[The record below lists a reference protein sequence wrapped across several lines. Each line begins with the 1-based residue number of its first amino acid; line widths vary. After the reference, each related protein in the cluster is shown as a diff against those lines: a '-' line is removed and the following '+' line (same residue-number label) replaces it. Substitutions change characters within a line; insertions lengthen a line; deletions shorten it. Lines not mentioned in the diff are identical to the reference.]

1 MKQKIIMFTLV
12 TIILFCAV
20 LIGYQIPKQQV
31 KMKQNQ
37 IEDLQEEQRILRDKN
52 GELNK
57 LVKRQSKTVISDEEK
72 QIREVSSNFVK
83 QMFEMKKDSSFKS
96 KAPQIKPLVTKDY
109 YDTLF
114 KDSKDK
120 YDLYDDIT
128 VNDIHVYFDTY
139 DPKKDSY
146 KVFVQF
152 DERIET
158 DGDDKIEHRQTSA
171 QLDLVR
177 TAEGW
182 RIDNLKRFNLKPL
195 KDSNTKVSR
204 VYKINQTSDKY
215 EEDSNIDAEKFEK
228 DNKPVYE
235 ENNMKK

>member
-114 KDSKDK
+114 
-120 YDLYDDIT
+120 
-128 VNDIHVYFDTY
+128 
-139 DPKKDSY
+139 
-146 KVFVQF
+146 
-152 DERIET
+152 
-158 DGDDKIEHRQTSA
+158 
-171 QLDLVR
+171 
-177 TAEGW
+177 
-182 RIDNLKRFNLKPL
+182 
-195 KDSNTKVSR
+195 
-204 VYKINQTSDKY
+204 
-215 EEDSNIDAEKFEK
+215 
-228 DNKPVYE
+228 
-235 ENNMKK
+235 

>member
-12 TIILFCAV
+12 TVILFCAV

-109 YDTLF
+109 Y
-114 KDSKDK
+114 
-120 YDLYDDIT
+120 
-128 VNDIHVYFDTY
+128 
-139 DPKKDSY
+139 
-146 KVFVQF
+146 
-152 DERIET
+152 
-158 DGDDKIEHRQTSA
+158 
-171 QLDLVR
+171 
-177 TAEGW
+177 
-182 RIDNLKRFNLKPL
+182 
-195 KDSNTKVSR
+195 
-204 VYKINQTSDKY
+204 
-215 EEDSNIDAEKFEK
+215 
-228 DNKPVYE
+228 
-235 ENNMKK
+235 

>member
-1 MKQKIIMFTLV
+1 
-12 TIILFCAV
+12 
-20 LIGYQIPKQQV
+20 
-31 KMKQNQ
+31 
-37 IEDLQEEQRILRDKN
+37 
-52 GELNK
+52 
-57 LVKRQSKTVISDEEK
+57 
-72 QIREVSSNFVK
+72 
-83 QMFEMKKDSSFKS
+83 MKKNKYVKFLQILLNRCLKW
-96 KAPQIKPLVTKDY
+96 KKILLLNQKHHKIKPLVTKDY

-182 RIDNLKRFNLKPL
+182 RIDNLKRFNLK
-195 KDSNTKVSR
+195 TSR
-204 VYKINQTSDKY
+204 R
-215 EEDSNIDAEKFEK
+215 
-228 DNKPVYE
+228 
-235 ENNMKK
+235 

>member
-128 VNDIHVYFDTY
+128 VRLMIFMFILIRMTL
-139 DPKKDSY
+139 KKIVIKFLFSSTN
-146 KVFVQF
+146 V
-152 DERIET
+152 
-158 DGDDKIEHRQTSA
+158 
-171 QLDLVR
+171 
-177 TAEGW
+177 
-182 RIDNLKRFNLKPL
+182 LKQMEMIKL
-195 KDSNTKVSR
+195 
-204 VYKINQTSDKY
+204 
-215 EEDSNIDAEKFEK
+215 NIVKHLH
-228 DNKPVYE
+228 NWI
-235 ENNMKK
+235 

>member
-1 MKQKIIMFTLV
+1 MKINEAKIIMFTLV

-139 DPKKDSY
+139 DPKKIVIKFLFSSTN
-146 KVFVQF
+146 V
-152 DERIET
+152 
-158 DGDDKIEHRQTSA
+158 
-171 QLDLVR
+171 
-177 TAEGW
+177 
-182 RIDNLKRFNLKPL
+182 LKQMEMIKL
-195 KDSNTKVSR
+195 
-204 VYKINQTSDKY
+204 
-215 EEDSNIDAEKFEK
+215 NIVKHLH
-228 DNKPVYE
+228 NWI
-235 ENNMKK
+235 

>member
-12 TIILFCAV
+12 TVILFCAV

-96 KAPQIKPLVTKDY
+96 KVPQIKPLVTKDY

-128 VNDIHVYFDTY
+128 VNDIHVYFDT
-139 DPKKDSY
+139 
-146 KVFVQF
+146 
-152 DERIET
+152 
-158 DGDDKIEHRQTSA
+158 
-171 QLDLVR
+171 
-177 TAEGW
+177 
-182 RIDNLKRFNLKPL
+182 
-195 KDSNTKVSR
+195 
-204 VYKINQTSDKY
+204 
-215 EEDSNIDAEKFEK
+215 
-228 DNKPVYE
+228 
-235 ENNMKK
+235 

>member
-12 TIILFCAV
+12 TVILFCAV

-52 GELNK
+52 
-57 LVKRQSKTVISDEEK
+57 
-72 QIREVSSNFVK
+72 
-83 QMFEMKKDSSFKS
+83 
-96 KAPQIKPLVTKDY
+96 
-109 YDTLF
+109 
-114 KDSKDK
+114 
-120 YDLYDDIT
+120 DLYDDIT

-195 KDSNTKVSR
+195 GR
-204 VYKINQTSDKY
+204 
-215 EEDSNIDAEKFEK
+215 
-228 DNKPVYE
+228 
-235 ENNMKK
+235 

>member
-1 MKQKIIMFTLV
+1 MKQKIIMFTLITV
-12 TIILFCAV
+12 ILFCAV

-83 QMFEMKKDSSFKS
+83 QMFEMNKDSSFKS

-195 KDSNTKVSR
+195 GR
-204 VYKINQTSDKY
+204 
-215 EEDSNIDAEKFEK
+215 
-228 DNKPVYE
+228 
-235 ENNMKK
+235 

>member
-83 QMFEMKKDSSFKS
+83 QMFEMKKDVNSGLKMLFYGGLKMSFFS
-96 KAPQIKPLVTKDY
+96 GLR
-109 YDTLF
+109 L
-114 KDSKDK
+114 
-120 YDLYDDIT
+120 
-128 VNDIHVYFDTY
+128 
-139 DPKKDSY
+139 SY
-146 KVFVQF
+146 
-152 DERIET
+152 I
-158 DGDDKIEHRQTSA
+158 
-171 QLDLVR
+171 
-177 TAEGW
+177 
-182 RIDNLKRFNLKPL
+182 
-195 KDSNTKVSR
+195 
-204 VYKINQTSDKY
+204 
-215 EEDSNIDAEKFEK
+215 
-228 DNKPVYE
+228 
-235 ENNMKK
+235 